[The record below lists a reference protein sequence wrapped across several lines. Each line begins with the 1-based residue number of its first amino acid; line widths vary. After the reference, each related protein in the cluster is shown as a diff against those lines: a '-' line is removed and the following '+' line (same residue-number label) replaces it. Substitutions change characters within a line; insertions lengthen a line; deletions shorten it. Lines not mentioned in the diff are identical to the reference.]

1 MYMSALSKTYFLQQ
15 PVYRCLTGILFLLV
29 FGLPVGSFGQTNNR
43 GELISQVRMME
54 RSAGF
59 NARDTAYVDLVNK
72 LAGEMRYYK
81 ADSLYRLANKALKL
95 SQKSEYVR
103 GESVAHMR
111 LADYYSDRG
120 NSEEAISH
128 YRKGLL
134 LAAEIKADDLYL
146 SMLNYLSGEYAYQG
160 DYARALNG
168 YLTALEMA
176 EEQEELLLQ
185 SIINE
190 NIANLYANQK
200 YYDECLE
207 YYNKVKSL
215 NDSLGNQIAEAETM
229 SNLASVYADMEKLEY
244 AMFNVNRSIDIF
256 EKHSI
261 LDWLAFAY
269 ETKGKVYLKQY
280 NYNWALY
287 WYHQSEMLHKKL
299 DDDRARIDLYN
310 GMAEA
315 HFGLENDSLAEHYA
329 TSAFKISNSIH
340 FVEGTQKCAR
350 TLYNI
355 YRKKQDYATALAY
368 HELYQELS
376 DSLSRNENK
385 QSLSLLKTKTEYERQ
400 KETLIRENEKA
411 LAQQNRYIKVGTIL
425 LLLAIL
431 VIYLVHR
438 SKKLQQQLTKELEV
452 KHQILE
458 KRKSELQVNNETKT
472 KMFSII
478 GHDLRGPIGA
488 LKELLKMFKDGE
500 VSQEEF
506 RSYLPKLRADV
517 DHIYFTLN
525 NLLSWGYSQLNGSV
539 TRPAVVSVK
548 QIVSDS
554 MKLLTEIAENKS
566 IRIDNKVPSSTEVW
580 SDPNQIDIVV
590 RNLVSNAL
598 KFTPENGMVTISADE
613 KEDHWVISIRD
624 TGVGMDRVT
633 LQKIFEQKNNHSTY
647 GTANEKG
654 TGLGLSFCKE
664 MVEKNHGKIWVDS
677 MLRKGSTFYFTL
689 PKSAESYSKAV

>member
-1 MYMSALSKTYFLQQ
+1 MYMSNLSKSYIFHRPILHRL
-15 PVYRCLTGILFLLV
+15 PGILFLLI
-29 FGLPVGSFGQTNNR
+29 FGFQVSAYGQLNKR
-43 GELISQVRMME
+43 RELISQVRLME

-59 NARDTAYVDLVNK
+59 NSRDTAYVDLVNK

-81 ADSLYRLANKALKL
+81 ADSLYRLAIKALKL
-95 SQKSEYVR
+95 SQDSKYTR
-103 GESVAHMR
+103 GESVAQMR

-120 NSEEAISH
+120 DSEKAISH
-128 YRKGLL
+128 YRKGLV
-134 LAAEIKADDLYL
+134 LASEIKADDIYL

-190 NIANLYANQK
+190 NIANLYASQK
-200 YYDECLE
+200 YYDESLE
-207 YYNKVKSL
+207 YYNKVRGL
-215 NDSLGNQIAEAETM
+215 NDSLGNQIAQAETM

-256 EKHSI
+256 EKHHI
-261 LDWLAFAY
+261 MDWLAFAY
-269 ETKGKVYLKQY
+269 ETKGKVYLKKY

-287 WYHQSEMLHKKL
+287 WYHQSEMLHKDL

-315 HFGLENDSLAEHYA
+315 HFGLENDTLAAAYA
-329 TSAFKISNSIH
+329 TKAFKISNNIH
-340 FVEGTQKCAR
+340 FVEGRQKCAR

-400 KETLIRENEKA
+400 KEALIRENEKA

-431 VIYLVHR
+431 VIYFVHR
-438 SKKLQQQLTKELEV
+438 SKKLQQQLTQELKV

-506 RSYLPKLRADV
+506 SSYLPKLRADV

-525 NLLSWGYSQLNGSV
+525 NLLSWGQSQLNGSMTKPTV
-539 TRPAVVSVK
+539 ISIT
-548 QIVSDS
+548 QIVSDN
-554 MKLLTEIAENKS
+554 MKLLNEIAENKS
-566 IRIDNKVPSSTEVW
+566 ISIVNKVPSNTEVW
-580 SDPNQIDIVV
+580 SDPNQVDIVV

-598 KFTPENGMVTISADE
+598 KFTPENGMITISADE

-654 TGLGLSFCKE
+654 TGLGLSLCKE
-664 MVEKNHGKIWVDS
+664 MVEKNNGNIWVDS

-689 PKSAESYSKAV
+689 PKSAENYSKAV